1 MLGLCAGATG
11 IGIAGLA
18 VASYGLDAVLDH
30 ANPAWYE
37 PTLSGVGLAGVG
49 LMLAALLSA
58 ERVRLPWVMLGL
70 AAVPVAVNLGLT
82 IGAL

>member
-1 MLGLCAGATG
+1 MCVWATG
-11 IGIAGLA
+11 VGIAGLG
-18 VASYGLDAVLDH
+18 VALYGLNAVLKHTD
-30 ANPAWYE
+30 PAWYE